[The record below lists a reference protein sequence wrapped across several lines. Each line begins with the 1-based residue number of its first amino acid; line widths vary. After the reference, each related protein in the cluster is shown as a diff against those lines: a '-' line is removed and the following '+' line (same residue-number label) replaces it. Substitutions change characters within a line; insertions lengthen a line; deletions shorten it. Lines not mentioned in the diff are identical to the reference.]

1 MEYSTNDKIHTS
13 CVETILEVID
23 NQFDKT
29 GEGVF
34 SNKVEVNLED
44 NQLRFYCGPKCDNFL
59 NAVLRATK
67 SELEELIGPFIDVI
81 NNLYSCSETEQDID
95 QYDICISSKIN
106 TKEDDE
112 YIYNYYSG
120 IRICSDGTIEP
131 YKKRPIVSIDN
142 RKEDFC
148 HEDIIYN
155 CSNTI
160 IEVDVSN
167 NSIDLEKILE
177 LYDCASKKF
186 EGIHV
191 SIRC

>member
-23 NQFDKT
+23 N
-29 GEGVF
+29 
-34 SNKVEVNLED
+34 
-44 NQLRFYCGPKCDNFL
+44 
-59 NAVLRATK
+59 
-67 SELEELIGPFIDVI
+67 
-81 NNLYSCSETEQDID
+81 
-95 QYDICISSKIN
+95 
-106 TKEDDE
+106 
-112 YIYNYYSG
+112 
-120 IRICSDGTIEP
+120 
-131 YKKRPIVSIDN
+131 

-148 HEDIIYN
+148 HEDIICN

-177 LYDCASKKF
+177 LYDFVSKKF